1 VITLSNS
8 RREGIK
14 MPSKYG
20 YLSAIPLIFFSV
32 TLFTATAEAEMYI
45 FKDKSGRTVI
55 SDSPPDSVET
65 TEVIKDKSARSSRS
79 SRFRD
84 IEIDLTQK
92 YRPKNDIEKASLSTV
107 TVKTSI
113 SQGSGFFINETGY
126 ILTNKHVLR
135 MDKAEMKKTEETIG
149 RMDQGIEDDQAAMAV
164 EERQLNGMKTALED
178 HKRSIERMTDPNA
191 KTTALQNYQRESER
205 YDFYEARFRKRK
217 GDFEEKIAKYRQG
230 KGDLTKKV
238 RMAEQDR
245 KFVILLKDKTV
256 LEANL
261 VSISNDQDL
270 ALLKIERCKSPYLR
284 SGATNQ
290 LVQGMRVFAIGSP
303 LGDVDSVSSGVL
315 SGYDPDYIRTDAR
328 ISPGN
333 SGGPLITADGKVIG
347 INTMKRMAG
356 KFEGMGFAIPVT
368 KALQEFGKYLTR
380 INTD

>member
-1 VITLSNS
+1 
-8 RREGIK
+8 
-14 MPSKYG
+14 MPSKSC

-32 TLFTATAEAEMYI
+32 TLFSATAEAEMYI

-55 SDSPPDSVET
+55 SDSPPDSAET
-65 TEVIKDKSARSSRS
+65 TEIIKDKSARSSRS

-113 SQGSGFFINETGY
+113 SQGSGFFIKEKGY

-164 EERQLNGMKTALED
+164 EERQLNGMKTVLED

-191 KTTALQNYQRESER
+191 KKTALQNYQRESER

-217 GDFEEKIAKYRQG
+217 GEFEEKIAKYRQG
-230 KGDLTKKV
+230 KGDITRKA

-245 KFVILLKDKTV
+245 KFVVLLKDKTA

-270 ALLKIERCKSPYLR
+270 ALLRIERCKSPYLQ
-284 SGATNQ
+284 SGAANE

-368 KALQEFGKYLTR
+368 KALQEFSKYLTG
-380 INTD
+380 IDKD